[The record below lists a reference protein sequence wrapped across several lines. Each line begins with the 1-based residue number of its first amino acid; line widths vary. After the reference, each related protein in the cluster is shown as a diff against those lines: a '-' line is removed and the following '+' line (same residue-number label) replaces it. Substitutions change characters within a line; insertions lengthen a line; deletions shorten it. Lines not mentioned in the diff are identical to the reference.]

1 MHTLNAADVSAA
13 NAQSLNRPAADAGAS
28 AALRAMRRLALA
40 TALTGGP
47 LFLLGTILHPARDGP
62 GIAAAGDLYAITHGL
77 QALGLL
83 LQALCL
89 ISIYALGAR
98 RFGRGGLTPLLAALV
113 GTLLWFGLI
122 VIDGSRNPAVARYAP
137 EIVHTPADVS
147 VGVAIVVLPALL
159 LFPLGYLLF
168 GGALAR
174 RGAAWAGVLLGLG
187 ALVYTSGGLAIFA
200 LGPWSPLIQALEVAG
215 AAPYALGF
223 VLLGHQWGPV
233 AAPGTGASP

>member
-1 MHTLNAADVSAA
+1 
-13 NAQSLNRPAADAGAS
+13 
-28 AALRAMRRLALA
+28 MRRLALA

-47 LFLLGTILHPARDGP
+47 LFLLGTILHPARDGS
-62 GIAAAGDLYAITHGL
+62 GIAAAGDWYAITHGL

-83 LQALCL
+83 LQTLSL
-89 ISIYALGAR
+89 VSIYALGAR
-98 RFGRGGLTPLLAALV
+98 RFGRGGLTALLAALV

-168 GGALAR
+168 AGALAR
-174 RGAAWAGVLLGLG
+174 RGAVWAGVLLGLG

-200 LGPWSPLIQALEVAG
+200 LGPRSPLIQALEVAG
-215 AAPYALGF
+215 AIPYALGF
-223 VLLGHQWGPV
+223 VLLGQQWGP
-233 AAPGTGASP
+233 ATAPGSGGSP